1 VVAVRVAAGIVDWL
15 VPAVPAAR
23 VAWLRRVLAA
33 FALLDATV
41 FTNHVLDHVH
51 VAAFWNPGVVGRT
64 LQLPAPT
71 SVTATAALVL
81 VAAGCALSWTRR
93 LGHLG
98 WVCTALGYLPWVLWS
113 MGFGYVAHDHMAIV
127 VAVLALLSVGRAD
140 ADDLRPSRTAGWALR
155 CVQIATVMTYTGSA
169 LSKWVR
175 SGTPAAWAEGA
186 VTVWALTRRGNSFSR
201 WLLEVPQFLV
211 AVQWVVLVC
220 EFLAPVALFLRRR
233 LLRVALGAVVLFHL
247 STYLT
252 LGIHFLPTVVCWAAF
267 LPLERLSRSRGERTA
282 PTRRPSTASPGPAR

>member
-1 VVAVRVAAGIVDWL
+1 VVAVTVLDWL

-23 VAWLRRVLAA
+23 VAWLRRILAG
-33 FALLDATV
+33 FALLDATLL
-41 FTNHVLDHVH
+41 TNHVLQHVH
-51 VAAFWNPGVVGRT
+51 VAAFWHPGIVGRT
-64 LQLPAPT
+64 LHLPPPT
-71 SVTATAALVL
+71 SLTATTALVL
-81 VAAGCALSWTRR
+81 VVMGFVLSLTRR

-98 WVCTALGYLPWVLWS
+98 WVCTALGYLPWVFWS

-140 ADDLRPSRTAGWALR
+140 ADDLRPSRSAGWAVR

-169 LSKWVR
+169 VSKWVR
-175 SGTPAAWAEGA
+175 SGTPAAWADGA
-186 VTVWALTRRGNSFSR
+186 VTVWALTRRGNAVSR
-201 WLLEVPQFLV
+201 LLLEVPQFLV
-211 AVQWVVLVC
+211 AVQWVVLCC

-233 LLRVALGAVVLFHL
+233 LLRAALGAVVVFHL

-267 LPLERLSRSRGERTA
+267 LPLERLSRRRVERTA
-282 PTRRPSTASPGPAR
+282 PIPRTPTASPRPT